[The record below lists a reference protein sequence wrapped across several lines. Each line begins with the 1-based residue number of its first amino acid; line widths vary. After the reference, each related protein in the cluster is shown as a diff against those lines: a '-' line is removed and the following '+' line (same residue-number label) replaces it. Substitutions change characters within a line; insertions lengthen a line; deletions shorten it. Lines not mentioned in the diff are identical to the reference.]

1 MRPAAFSSL
10 TLRVEIGRWPLQSQK
25 GSRPCFGPT
34 SFGHHTCA
42 LPENGPDPGPW
53 SLAPIPFFPR
63 NFPVPLGEWFRR
75 GVYLATTQTTTS
87 GIATLPGWNE
97 RE

>member
-1 MRPAAFSSL
+1 MFRAES
-10 TLRVEIGRWPLQSQK
+10 
-25 GSRPCFGPT
+25 FGPGT
-34 SFGHHTCA
+34 SA
-42 LPENGPDPGPW
+42 LPENGPSPW
-53 SLAPIPFFPR
+53 SLAPSPFFPR

-87 GIATLPGWNE
+87 AIATLPGWNE